1 MLLVLSLSTVAV
13 PPAMAD
19 LSAPEIEVVRSQ
31 PEGAETHGATAGD
44 ANQDS
49 RQRLLLAGLSGMKFL
64 PDGGT
69 IDSQSH
75 PTLLPWTGLGGNA
88 LGMFSGSNAILH
100 LSAVAGTFLIIKSGL
115 DTQVHND
122 FARNTLVGKYS
133 SPGVVFGALVPVLLG
148 GGLLGSGLTGGS
160 SQLVS
165 AGSAVLQ
172 ASLLAVCYSSAL
184 KALTGRPHPGDHHE
198 LVIYDDNTAS
208 ETFRF
213 GFLRGGAFWGWPSG
227 HMLANT
233 AAVASLLTFYKDKTW
248 LDIAGGAYLGYLFL
262 SVISHGRS
270 SMHWFSDAVAGT
282 LMGYA
287 IGSTVGRDFRRR
299 WENKKD
305 RPAGL
310 TFSAAPQLFAVSFSI
325 EL

>member
-1 MLLVLSLSTVAV
+1 MLLVLSLSVVAR
-13 PPAMAD
+13 PAAA
-19 LSAPEIEVVRSQ
+19 SPAAPDTEEVQSQ
-31 PEGAETHGATAGD
+31 PAGAENQTSTSGGADHDGRR
-44 ANQDS
+44 S
-49 RQRLLLAGLSGMKFL
+49 LLLAGLSGMKFL

-69 IDSQSH
+69 IDSQCH

-122 FARNTLVGKYS
+122 FARNTFVGKYS

-305 RPAGL
+305 RPGGL
-310 TFSAAPQLFAVSFSI
+310 TFSATPQLFAVSFSI